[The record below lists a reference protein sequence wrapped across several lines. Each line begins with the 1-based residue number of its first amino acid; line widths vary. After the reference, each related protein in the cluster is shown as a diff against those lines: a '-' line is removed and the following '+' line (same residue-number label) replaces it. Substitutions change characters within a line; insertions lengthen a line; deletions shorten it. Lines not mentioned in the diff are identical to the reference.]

1 MWPRC
6 ATSDAC
12 WTRLDRLLTLGLPPI
27 GKTMMRKAP
36 ASQQTLFEPPTK
48 MAETRL
54 PQNVQTAPVKLLL
67 QALLTGIIDAQR
79 APTAV
84 PKLKE

>member
-12 WTRLDRLLTLGLPPI
+12 WTRLGRLLTLGLPPI
-27 GKTMMRKAP
+27 GQTMMREAP
-36 ASQQTLFEPPTK
+36 ASQKTLFETPTK

-54 PQNVQTAPVKLLL
+54 PQNVQTAPVRPLLE
-67 QALLTGIIDAQR
+67 ALLIGIIDAQR
-79 APTAV
+79 ALAAV
-84 PKLKE
+84 PNLKE